1 MVRNSAK
8 GRGSE
13 AVDKKGLKEREGEH
27 VKIQSESCS
36 VRALAVP
43 VGLFARGADG
53 TEEPGLL
60 DD

>member
-13 AVDKKGLKEREGEH
+13 AVDKKGLKEQEGGQ
-27 VKIQSESCS
+27 VMIQSESCS
-36 VRALAVP
+36 VQALAVL
-43 VGLFARGADG
+43 VGRFARGADG
-53 TEEPGLL
+53 AEEPGLL